1 MAGGW
6 TYLGYP
12 LLAGDND
19 HNLLLAVALPPQA
32 PDPYQWVRARMTQ
45 GLEAVC
51 SVYVSILS
59 NKCETYNMKGF
70 KFRDSLTCENLNLQS
85 RRPQDM

>member
-6 TYLGYP
+6 TYVGYP

-32 PDPYQWVRARMTQ
+32 PDPYQLVRARMTQ

-59 NKCETYNMKGF
+59 NK
-70 KFRDSLTCENLNLQS
+70 
-85 RRPQDM
+85 